1 MNNTMNTNTANA
13 IASATN
19 NELITM
25 NAKGKAGSFARAIA
39 FASREQRHAMGR
51 AVYVS
56 QLQNGQYRPIVRDAI
71 EVLVPKSSRAFAE
84 SLIPPAGAVNKAQF
98 VAFCTA
104 VHGFIQSK
112 GKELKG
118 EKLFVYGIIR
128 AVAEE
133 AAAASTVVEAELRRV
148 A

>member
-1 MNNTMNTNTANA
+1 MNAVTTNTANA
-13 IASATN
+13 IAAATGGDI
-19 NELITM
+19 ITM
-25 NAKGKAGSFARAIA
+25 NAKGKQGSFARAIA

-51 AVYVS
+51 AVYAA

-84 SLIPPAGAVNKAQF
+84 SLIPPAGAVSKAQF

-133 AAAASTVVEAELRRV
+133 ATARETVVEAELRRV